1 MNEQEDVD
9 PPRKRVKLSPS
20 HLNQFD
26 GAQDMAR
33 EPVKTL
39 AQTVEAIK
47 DNAYP
52 SSDLLKQELNVGIT
66 AYASQDRTVFKGIL
80 KKRYTDFLV
89 NEILPN
95 GEVLHLRSIRAPKT
109 KSPHTEQRPVYEQ
122 LKPATPETD
131 FKTAEPAVDLVEGE
145 EQAASL
151 PTSTSNGEKVAVE
164 NKEEQSGELSE
175 EDYATLKQYFSE
187 TDLGLLL
194 QLYQDIIARKH
205 VKPRDYGSIKATVTS
220 DRSIRTRIHQ
230 DIRRIFSSRIESS
243 TDREGAMILTAA
255 LPGSRQPSKQPFQSR
270 NQKRQGKL
278 GWKDRG
284 GEFLH
289 FSIHKENK
297 DTMEVISFLARQLKA
312 NIKIFQFG
320 GTKDR
325 RGVTV
330 QRASAYRVEAD
341 RLVWCNKS
349 LRNAT
354 TGDFEYQRH
363 GLELGDLKGNEFV
376 ITLKDCKWEGDQNLS
391 INEKV
396 ELAKKSLAPALSDL
410 QTRGF
415 FNYYG
420 LQRFGTFATRTDTV
434 GLKILQDDFEGAVDC
449 ILAFSPIA
457 LAAAQDLTSAE
468 QISSEDKAR
477 AQAIDMFNNREPANK
492 ILDILPRRYS
502 AEASIIRHLS
512 KNRTDFAGALQTI
525 QRNLRLMYVHAY
537 QSLIW
542 NFAVGE
548 RWRLYGGTVV
558 EGDLVLVSEHK
569 EKNANGAIAEENVD
583 ADGEIVVNP
592 SGEDRAHDPDD
603 VFERARPLT
612 TDDASSGKYSIF
624 DIVLPQP
631 GYDVVY
637 PPNGMTDWYKTFMA
651 SEQGGGL
658 DPFDMRRKQKDY
670 SLSGGYRKALARIAP
685 EYAFQIRTYEDEN
698 EQFVETDLD
707 RLKKG
712 GDMGKFEETGLAE
725 QKREPREGQKIA
737 VVLKMQLG
745 SSQYA
750 TMALRELARGG
761 ISAYKPDFGGGR

>member
-1 MNEQEDVD
+1 MKEQDDVD
-9 PPRKRVKLSPS
+9 PPRKRVKLSPN
-20 HLNQFD
+20 HLNQLD
-26 GAQDMAR
+26 GAQDMTR

-39 AQTVEAIK
+39 AQTVEANK
-47 DNAYP
+47 EDAYA
-52 SSDLLKQELNVGIT
+52 SSGLTKQELDVGIT
-66 AYASQDRTVFKGIL
+66 AYVSQDRTGFTGIL

-95 GEVLHLRSIRAPKT
+95 GEVLHLRNTRAPKVKQT
-109 KSPHTEQRPVYEQ
+109 HNEQRPLYEQ
-122 LKPATPETD
+122 PKPAPQGID
-131 FKTAEPAVDLVEGE
+131 GKTAEPAVEPVEGG
-145 EQAASL
+145 EQAANP
-151 PTSTSNGEKVAVE
+151 PTSTSNDEKVASE

-175 EDYATLKQYFSE
+175 EDQATLKQYFSE

-194 QLYQDIIARKH
+194 QLYQDIIARKN

-220 DRSIRTRIHQ
+220 DRSIRTKIHQ
-230 DIRRIFSSRIESS
+230 DIRRILSSKIESS

-255 LPGSRQPSKQPFQSR
+255 LPGSRQPSNQPFQIR
-270 NQKRQGKL
+270 NQQRQGKL
-278 GWKDRG
+278 GREDRG

-312 NIKIFQFG
+312 NVKIFQFG

-349 LRNAT
+349 LRNAI

-391 INEKV
+391 TNVKV
-396 ELAKKSLAPALSDL
+396 ELAKKSVAPALSDL
-410 QTRGF
+410 QTKGF

-434 GLKILQDDFEGAVDC
+434 GLKILQDDFEGAVNC
-449 ILAFSPIA
+449 ILAFSPTA
-457 LAAAQDLTSAE
+457 LAAAQDPTRTE

-477 AQAIDMFNNREPANK
+477 AQAVDMFNRGEPANK
-492 ILDILPRRYS
+492 ILDILPRKYS
-502 AEASIIRHLS
+502 AEANVIRHLS

-542 NFAVGE
+542 NFAVSE

-569 EKNANGAIAEENVD
+569 EKKIDGAIPEENVD

-612 TDDASSGKYSIF
+612 ADEAASGKYSIF

-651 SEQGGGL
+651 NEQGGGL

-685 EYAFQIRTYEDEN
+685 EYAFQVRTYEDEN

-707 RLKKG
+707 RLKKA
-712 GDMGKFEETGLAE
+712 GDMRKDQETGLAGQE
-725 QKREPREGQKIA
+725 REPKMGEKIA